1 MFFLRMGDS
10 TGALGRICSG
20 YGTSHAIQGRGMG
33 EHIGFCQPSALCSA
47 ATKEILSTRLK
58 NTPACRQCGTKSP
71 FESLRREYGAKG
83 VENPISTIYQFDIR
97 DQVKQPV
104 NDDQYWHSI
113 APRVSVHYSALLF
126 SCKLLSH
133 GFQFRVKTFPRFLD
147 SLRL

>member
-1 MFFLRMGDS
+1 MFFLRRGDS

-33 EHIGFCQPSALCSA
+33 EHIAFCQPSALCSA

-58 NTPACRQCGTKSP
+58 NTPACRQFGTKSP

-97 DQVKQPV
+97 DQVK
-104 NDDQYWHSI
+104 
-113 APRVSVHYSALLF
+113 
-126 SCKLLSH
+126 
-133 GFQFRVKTFPRFLD
+133 
-147 SLRL
+147 